1 MGCRSAGFVLIV
13 STVPGAVCE
22 NGRLAALLLGLESPH
37 ILQYAAGFSP
47 RAPCIPPVLTHRPW
61 QIPWRLAALL
71 LGLESPHIL
80 QYAAGFSP
88 RAPCIPPVLTHRPWQ
103 IPWRL
108 AALLFGLAARCGCP
122 PDTRLTARDLT
133 YFSMLW
139 DHCTRAAGGN
149 ATGAE
154 VLSPG
159 GGFRVRDRRGTGGRR
174 SGGSRPG
181 LSRACCVKSPNPS
194 SGSLP

>member
-71 LGLESPHIL
+71 LGLEL

>member
-1 MGCRSAGFVLIV
+1 MHSARFDTPPVANSRAACCVAARTRCSLRV
-13 STVPGAVCE
+13 STGHPSY
-22 NGRLAALLLGLESPH
+22 RSRPH

-61 QIPWRLAALL
+61 QIPGRLAALL
-71 LGLESPHIL
+71 L
-80 QYAAGFSP
+80 
-88 RAPCIPPVLTHRPWQ
+88 
-103 IPWRL
+103 
-108 AALLFGLAARCGCP
+108 GLAARCGCP

-133 YFSMLW
+133 YCSMLR

-181 LSRACCVKSPNPS
+181 LSQACCVKSPNPS